1 MNSNIT
7 VTSNRFNFPDVTLV
21 TSEDGINYFNNTWT
35 HIKTFNKQQ
44 ELTGSGSIEIITKST
59 SSYATR
65 KSTSSYATR
74 KSTSNYATRKSTSN
88 YATRKSTSNYATRKS
103 TKKTA
108 QWLLY
113 HFTGT
118 ITKNLTDNI
127 SMYICTIYAGY
138 NATTLIPANT
148 YNTDDCIDI
157 MILTRPDTNIMTMDI
172 TASDNNSQK
181 IDSTFI
187 VNINV
192 DQYCL

>member
-1 MNSNIT
+1 MNNNSNII
-7 VTSNRFNFPDVTLV
+7 VTSNRFNFSDVTLV
-21 TSEDGINYFNNTWT
+21 TPEDGINYFNNTWT

-44 ELTGSGSIEIITKST
+44 ELTGSGSIEIITE
-59 SSYATR
+59 
-65 KSTSSYATR
+65 
-74 KSTSNYATRKSTSN
+74 
-88 YATRKSTSNYATRKS
+88 S

-157 MILTRPDTNIMTMDI
+157 MILTRPDTTIMTMDI

-181 IDSTFI
+181 VDSTFI

>member
-44 ELTGSGSIEIITKST
+44 ELTGSGSIEIITE
-59 SSYATR
+59 
-65 KSTSSYATR
+65 
-74 KSTSNYATRKSTSN
+74 STSNYATRKST
-88 YATRKSTSNYATRKS
+88 R
-103 TKKTA
+103 KTA

-157 MILTRPDTNIMTMDI
+157 MILTRPDTNIMSMDI

-181 IDSTFI
+181 VDSTFI

>member
-1 MNSNIT
+1 MNNSNII
-7 VTSNRFNFPDVTLV
+7 VTSNQFNFPDVTLV
-21 TSEDGINYFNNTWT
+21 TPEDGINYFNDAWT
-35 HIKTFNKQQ
+35 PVKTFSKQQ
-44 ELTGSGSIEIITKST
+44 ELTGSGSIEIITK
-59 SSYATR
+59 
-65 KSTSSYATR
+65 
-74 KSTSNYATRKSTSN
+74 N
-88 YATRKSTSNYATRKS
+88 

-118 ITKNLTDNI
+118 ITKDLTDNI

-157 MILTRPDTNIMTMDI
+157 MILTRPDTNIMSMDI
-172 TASDNNSQK
+172 TATDNNSQK
-181 IDSTFI
+181 VDSTFI